1 MWNKFTYKCLNKDND
16 CDMINRY
23 SKEIITGKGDET

>member
-1 MWNKFTYKCLNKDND
+1 MWNKFICKCLNKDND

-23 SKEIITGKGDET
+23 LKEIIIGKGR